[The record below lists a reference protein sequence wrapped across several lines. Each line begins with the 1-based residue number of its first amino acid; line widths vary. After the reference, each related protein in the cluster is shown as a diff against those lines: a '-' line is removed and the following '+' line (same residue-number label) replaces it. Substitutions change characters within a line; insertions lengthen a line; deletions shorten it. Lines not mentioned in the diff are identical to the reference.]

1 VWSVSFVR
9 TPVSGRDDERNREVA
24 QQRENPRRP
33 NYRARIGPATSG
45 LFTLLVNAL
54 THAGAMT
61 ACGIQALMLLRQAS
75 TAAHYIARVP
85 QFIEN
90 VLLKNYRLW
99 RGIQDALISS
109 A

>member
-1 VWSVSFVR
+1 MVWSHAALVGAFIASCNLDLAFGSLVLG
-9 TPVSGRDDERNREVA
+9 SL
-24 QQRENPRRP
+24 
-33 NYRARIGPATSG
+33 SS
-45 LFTLLVNAL
+45 TLAILC
-54 THAGAMT
+54 T
-61 ACGIQALMLLRQAS
+61 QAS